1 MSWKLRLPGWQSHR
15 HESSTRI
22 HSPRINDRQPTLNRP
37 SGWLLSLSAA
47 LCMSG
52 AVAMNV
58 TLAPVASLGRI
69 AEIVR
74 NAVLFGPDD
83 SRGPH

>member
-1 MSWKLRLPGWQSHR
+1 
-15 HESSTRI
+15 
-22 HSPRINDRQPTLNRP
+22 
-37 SGWLLSLSAA
+37 
-47 LCMSG
+47 MSG

-58 TLAPVASLGRI
+58 TLAPGASLGRI

>member
-1 MSWKLRLPGWQSHR
+1 
-15 HESSTRI
+15 
-22 HSPRINDRQPTLNRP
+22 
-37 SGWLLSLSAA
+37 
-47 LCMSG
+47 
-52 AVAMNV
+52 MNV